1 MVRNS
6 TNMICAYE
14 WTILLSHSEGFLVP
28 DTRRVDVAKRSQ
40 VQDVRQQQHFW
51 LASKA
56 ALITL
61 PEAGAGRFPVSF
73 GQWGMFR
80 VFFVRWLA
88 LARVSLSLGDSTSW
102 RTGERESCERVTGE
116 KWSRGNERVN
126 LSLQN
131 CTSIPLAWA
140 CSPDATCECQAIN
153 QAVI

>member
-1 MVRNS
+1 
-6 TNMICAYE
+6 MICAYE

-73 GQWGMFR
+73 GQ
-80 VFFVRWLA
+80 
-88 LARVSLSLGDSTSW
+88 
-102 RTGERESCERVTGE
+102 
-116 KWSRGNERVN
+116 
-126 LSLQN
+126 
-131 CTSIPLAWA
+131 
-140 CSPDATCECQAIN
+140 
-153 QAVI
+153 